1 MRNENETSIRLK
13 ERNPRFLSTA
23 FPDRHLLCPRG
34 DIGRPDAQWCEL
46 KITRMAS
53 AGSVS
58 TFEHNATSENA
69 RGVNDSRHVPRS
81 LHPASNTLFAFLTR
95 LFVFL
100 ERLSRSTRFL
110 PPGSPIKSLSIPT
123 SIIPPFIDVVF
134 ESSRSVKSLTWPP
147 DNRIAPLLDTRRRR
161 SLVQFSAVSPSR

>member
-1 MRNENETSIRLK
+1 MQRVKMHAVSMTRGT
-13 ERNPRFLSTA
+13 FLLS
-23 FPDRHLLCPRG
+23 
-34 DIGRPDAQWCEL
+34 
-46 KITRMAS
+46 
-53 AGSVS
+53 
-58 TFEHNATSENA
+58 
-69 RGVNDSRHVPRS
+69 VPRS
-81 LHPASNTLFAFLTR
+81 LHPAPNTLFAFLTR

-147 DNRIAPLLDTRRRR
+147 DNRIAPLLDTRR
-161 SLVQFSAVSPSR
+161 SLVQFSIQVISNPRLKIVKFLSIFKISRNDEAWAVLSNPYRFEIPHRYDTAIIPFLGE

>member
-1 MRNENETSIRLK
+1 MHAVSMTRGT
-13 ERNPRFLSTA
+13 FLLS
-23 FPDRHLLCPRG
+23 
-34 DIGRPDAQWCEL
+34 
-46 KITRMAS
+46 
-53 AGSVS
+53 
-58 TFEHNATSENA
+58 
-69 RGVNDSRHVPRS
+69 VPRS
-81 LHPASNTLFAFLTR
+81 LHPAPNTLFAFLTR

-123 SIIPPFIDVVF
+123 SIIPPFINVVF

-161 SLVQFSAVSPSR
+161 SLVQFSAVSFLHPGNFQSPIENRQISLDI